1 MTTVLDKELKRLIE
15 IKGVSY
21 TVALNPERVR
31 LTQKGKR
38 KPEVELRW
46 SDLLGGEAALAAA
59 LNASLDAP
67 PGAARAKDADAGPD
81 S

>member
-15 IKGVSY
+15 IKGVAY
-21 TVALNPERVR
+21 TVALNPEGVR

-59 LNASLDAP
+59 LNASL
-67 PGAARAKDADAGPD
+67 GAASSATRTKESEPD